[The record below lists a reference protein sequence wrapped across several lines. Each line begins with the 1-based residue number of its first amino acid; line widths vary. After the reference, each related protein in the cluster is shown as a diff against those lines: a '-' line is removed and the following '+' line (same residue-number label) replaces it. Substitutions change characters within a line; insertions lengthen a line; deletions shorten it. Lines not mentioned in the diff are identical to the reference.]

1 MPVLKTAL
9 QDPKYLEECS
19 PHSAFVYTRLPA
31 KSLKDLHIISRPA
44 GSRHQPPSRPW
55 ESAFLEL
62 WTAVGSQPNTMC
74 QVMENMWRMGS
85 GLPNSQ

>member
-1 MPVLKTAL
+1 MPVLKMAL

-62 WTAVGSQPNTMC
+62 WTAVGS
-74 QVMENMWRMGS
+74 
-85 GLPNSQ
+85 